1 MAGELKTQLAAL
13 LGHPVKQIRITDEEP
28 PRLSA
33 IDLATA
39 ITRKDAN
46 HAAQDLGFVKERYP
60 EVTQILG
67 DFKFRGQVAEI
78 NLHTHTFDFSR
89 KSVSHTPHG
98 ERCFKL

>member
-1 MAGELKTQLAAL
+1 MAGPVVGDLKTQLAAL

-67 DFKFRGQVAEI
+67 DFKFLG
-78 NLHTHTFDFSR
+78 
-89 KSVSHTPHG
+89 
-98 ERCFKL
+98 